1 MARLEQAALFTYSKV
16 YKLLAKEEFINNAKV
31 GKVLARKCTKCGHF
45 HLVTTYFCQNCGNKT
60 FENAIIEGKGI
71 IVTYT
76 IITVPPEGYE
86 KYVPYAWVVMKL
98 DNADLRIS
106 GFMGGIKSPAD
117 LPLGTK
123 TKITGYDERGIIIE
137 KL

>member
-1 MARLEQAALFTYSKV
+1 MPSIYSKV
-16 YKLLAKEEFINNAKV
+16 YKLLAKEEFINNAKL
-31 GKVLARKCTKCGHF
+31 GKVLARKCTKCGHL
-45 HLVTTYFCQNCGNKT
+45 HLATTYFCQNCGNKT
-60 FENAIIEGKGI
+60 FENAIIEGIGT

-98 DNADLRIS
+98 DKTDLRIS

-117 LPLGTK
+117 LPLGMK
-123 TKITGYDERGIIIE
+123 SKMTGYDGRGIIIE

>member
-1 MARLEQAALFTYSKV
+1 MQSTYSQV
-16 YKLLAKEEFINNAKV
+16 YKLLAKNEFINNAKA
-31 GKVLARKCTKCGHF
+31 GKILARKCSKCGHL

-60 FENAIIEGKGI
+60 FEDAIIDGKGS

-98 DNADLRIS
+98 DSADLRIS
-106 GFMGGIKSPAD
+106 GFMSSIKSPAD

-123 TKITGYDERGIIIE
+123 AKITGYDERGIIIE